1 MTTIPPK
8 MSKVPMMV
16 YSHGGFSRCFRIA
29 RRYQVDGPPVG
40 VRYDDDKA
48 AASGQPAAIAEETAW
63 KEGWIILRDYYYYA
77 TPLMTYLLLFLF
89 LWMINMEEDLVN
101 DVSVPLAYM
110 QQSQLKD
117 EWCRKKGAILRLRD
131 FPPPQMSDW
140 YFLMQWEDVVVQ
152 LKTDNEWPFFV
163 CFFFDSVL

>member
-1 MTTIPPK
+1 
-8 MSKVPMMV
+8 MMV

-110 QQSQLKD
+110 QQTSIEGWMMSEKRGNLVSERCPATAKCPID
-117 EWCRKKGAILRLRD
+117 ISWCNGRMSLCNWKLIMNDHFLCVFSSIL
-131 FPPPQMSDW
+131 FCKQIS
-140 YFLMQWEDVVVQ
+140 
-152 LKTDNEWPFFV
+152 
-163 CFFFDSVL
+163 S